1 MPEMTHNQPN
11 PLQKYF
17 RQPKIYIPL
26 PSRGQFYPPNSIQM
40 PETGDFPV
48 YPMTARDEIMM
59 KTPDA
64 LVNGETTVQVIQS
77 CMPNIK
83 NAWDV
88 PSIDL
93 DTILLAIRI
102 ASYGENME
110 IDINVP
116 VTGEERKY
124 DLNLVTLLDSLS
136 SETYTPTVDVDG
148 LTVHLKPLTYR
159 DFTETSL
166 KTFEE
171 QKIFNL
177 LNNDTVGTEEKL
189 LKFNQSF
196 RKLTDLTILTLEK
209 SIHCISGAD
218 FQVREPAH
226 IREFVDNAD
235 KSVFKAIVDH
245 VEKQKDKFSI
255 KPLKISATP
264 EEIAQGVPETYQV
277 PLTFD
282 SSVFF
287 G

>member
-1 MPEMTHNQPN
+1 MQEIKPIQQN

-17 RQPKIYIPL
+17 RQPKIYVPL
-26 PSRGQFYPPNSIQM
+26 PSKGKYYPPNSIEI

-93 DTILLAIRI
+93 DTIMLAIRI
-102 ASYGENME
+102 ASYGEKME
-110 IDINVP
+110 MDINIP
-116 VTGEERKY
+116 VTGEEQKY
-124 DLNLVTLLDSLS
+124 DLNLVELLDSMS
-136 SETYTPTVDVDG
+136 GIDYDQTVTIEDLQVNI
-148 LTVHLKPLTYR
+148 KPLTYR

-177 LNNDTVGTEEKL
+177 LNNEKVGTEEKL

-209 SIHCISGAD
+209 SIQSITGD
-218 FQVREPAH
+218 GFQVTDQKH
-226 IREFVDNAD
+226 IKEFVDNAD
-235 KSVFKAIVDH
+235 KSVFKSIIDH
-245 VEKQKDKFSI
+245 IDQQKNKFSI
-255 KPLKISATP
+255 KPLKITATP
-264 EEIAQGVPETYQV
+264 EQIEQGVPETFEV

>member
-1 MPEMTHNQPN
+1 MPEIKPFQPN

-17 RQPKIYIPL
+17 RQPKIYVRF
-26 PSRGQFYPPNSIQM
+26 PSKGRFYPSGSIDIT
-40 PETGDFPV
+40 ETGDFPV

-77 CMPNIK
+77 CIPNIK
-83 NAWDV
+83 NAWNV
-88 PSIDL
+88 PNIDL
-93 DTILLAIRI
+93 DAIMLAIRI
-102 ASYGENME
+102 ASYGEKME

-124 DLNLVTLLDSLS
+124 DLNLVQLLDSLS
-136 SETYTPTVDVDG
+136 GVEYENEVQIDG
-148 LTVHLKPLTYR
+148 LCVHIKPLSYR

-171 QKIFNL
+171 QKIFNI
-177 LNNDTVGTEEKL
+177 LNNESVGTEEKL
-189 LKFNQSF
+189 QKFNQSF

-209 SIHCISGAD
+209 SIQKITGD
-218 FQVREPAH
+218 GFEVTDPAH
-226 IREFVDNAD
+226 IKEFVDNAD
-235 KSVFKAIVDH
+235 KSVFKHIIDH
-245 VEKQKDKFSI
+245 IEKEKNKFSM
-255 KPLKISATP
+255 KPLVINSTP
-264 EEIAQGVPETYQV
+264 EDIAQGVPETYEV
-277 PLTFD
+277 PITFD

>member
-1 MPEMTHNQPN
+1 MPEIKPVKPN

-26 PSRGQFYPPNSIQM
+26 PSRGQFYPPNSIEI
-40 PETGDFPV
+40 PETGEFPV

-124 DLNLVTLLDSLS
+124 DLNLVSLLDNLS
-136 SETYTPTVDVDG
+136 SETYTPTVTLND
-148 LTVHLKPLTYR
+148 LTIHIKPLTYR

-177 LNNDTVGTEEKL
+177 LNNEKVGTEEKL

-209 SIHCISGAD
+209 SIHRISGAD
-218 FQVREPAH
+218 FEVTEHDH

-235 KSVFKAIVDH
+235 KSVFKNIIDH
-245 VEKQKDKFSI
+245 VEQQKNKFSI
-255 KPLKISATP
+255 KPLQIQATP
-264 EEIAQGVPETYQV
+264 EEIELGVPETYEV